1 MMFQMYDFKHVVY
14 ARVYVVYRLAKT
26 FLKEFADRECH
37 LVAWDHLRRRRYPH
51 AARGMYLAR
60 FGLELASHQSEECG
74 LPRAV
79 LTHHRHFHSATN
91 RKIHLVEDRFVVSIV
106 KRHFLEAQNALF
118 SCHQFTIP
126 YFALKWKKSYHAGMS
141 RPHEKTADEYPMR
154 INKYLAHEGI
164 ATRRGADE
172 LVARGK
178 VLVNGH
184 VAVLGERVNYGDTV
198 ELRDKS
204 SPKKFLYYAY
214 NKPVGVITHSPR
226 LGEKDIKQSVA
237 LPKDVFPVGR
247 LDKDSSGLIILTN
260 DGRVTDRLLN
270 PDYEHDKEYRVRTSE
285 PLRESFKKTMEV
297 GVDIEGYLTKPCTVR
312 KTGQKSF
319 NITLTEGKKHQIRR
333 MVAALHNT
341 VVELERTRILN
352 VRLDNL
358 ASGMWRSIEGEELK
372 TFLAQIGMK

>member
-1 MMFQMYDFKHVVY
+1 
-14 ARVYVVYRLAKT
+14 
-26 FLKEFADRECH
+26 
-37 LVAWDHLRRRRYPH
+37 
-51 AARGMYLAR
+51 
-60 FGLELASHQSEECG
+60 
-74 LPRAV
+74 
-79 LTHHRHFHSATN
+79 
-91 RKIHLVEDRFVVSIV
+91 
-106 KRHFLEAQNALF
+106 
-118 SCHQFTIP
+118 
-126 YFALKWKKSYHAGMS
+126 MS

-172 LVARGK
+172 LVARGR
-178 VLVNGH
+178 VLVNGR

-204 SPKKFLYYAY
+204 STKKFLYYAY
-214 NKPVGVITHSPR
+214 NKPVGIITHSPQ

-270 PDYEHDKEYRVRTSE
+270 PDYEHDKEYRVRTLE
-285 PLRESFKKTMEV
+285 PLRESFKKTMEQ
-297 GVDIEGYLTKPCTVR
+297 GVDIEGYLTRHCSVR
-312 KTGQKSF
+312 KTGPKSF
-319 NITLTEGKKHQIRR
+319 TITLTEGKKHQIRR

-341 VVELERTRILN
+341 VIELERMRVLN
-352 VRLDNL
+352 IRLDNL
-358 ASGMWRSIEGEELK
+358 ALGTWRPILGDELK